1 MLCYAYNRVHCV
13 HCVHCNLPRPVYNAR
28 MLKPVAMWCQSNA
41 PSAWKRAKLNTAD
54 PVVVGVVGV
63 VGVDFCA
70 VRRWLSFW
78 PALIFVVHV
87 KNVQRMSKE
96 CPKNVQRMS
105 KECQKNVKRMS
116 KECPKNVKRTEPY
129 KERQTDTPKT
139 PLTAF
144 NFAQNFGHTRMAFAL
159 DTLSIKTTVKLKG
172 QDGGECL
179 FCWMV
184 WRNLCCKERTFKVC

>member
-1 MLCYAYNRVHCV
+1 MF
-13 HCVHCNLPRPVYNAR
+13 P
-28 MLKPVAMWCQSNA
+28 
-41 PSAWKRAKLNTAD
+41 
-54 PVVVGVVGV
+54 
-63 VGVDFCA
+63 
-70 VRRWLSFW
+70 
-78 PALIFVVHV
+78 
-87 KNVQRMSKE
+87 
-96 CPKNVQRMS
+96 
-105 KECQKNVKRMS
+105 KNVKRTI

-179 FCWMV
+179 FC
-184 WRNLCCKERTFKVC
+184 